1 MDWTKGSARA
11 GGQDR
16 SIPFDVCPNLG
27 AAGKRPALD
36 KASGRYHPSSGHPD
50 DIFGTQRAA
59 RGVPGLPTPSNACY
73 QGGGF
78 GSTSRTKRRTA
89 PTSTDGATL
98 DGRIPTPCQG
108 DHEGSYA
115 GEGAG
120 LSTATGGYR
129 GSSRS
134 GSADR
139 GADARG
145 VIWALCAPRRKL
157 KEPPKKSLSSG
168 QIPDRLAC
176 RTWESPPSDT
186 L

>member
-1 MDWTKGSARA
+1 LGEHACPQLRHLCHEPHTVSLLACRSFGIDRNTSALSLR
-11 GGQDR
+11 
-16 SIPFDVCPNLG
+16 
-27 AAGKRPALD
+27 
-36 KASGRYHPSSGHPD
+36 
-50 DIFGTQRAA
+50 RAA
-59 RGVPGLPTPSNACY
+59 RGGPEGCKHRILSSRAAAYLPVVARV
-73 QGGGF
+73 
-78 GSTSRTKRRTA
+78 TSGRIWQHFLDDETE